1 MFFVISAETVKAE
14 AIVVP
19 MVAAVVLFAII
30 FAVIKCTKITRSA
43 GPAGT
48 SGANEA
54 PLQPLPQ
61 STENDPTPELVPH
74 ASSQSQSFS
83 PDTEDVSSSYEES
96 LSTAYDPHPSSTNYS
111 PDVTNMVREEWTV
124 QL

>member
-1 MFFVISAETVKAE
+1 M
-14 AIVVP
+14 VP
-19 MVAAVVLFAII
+19 MVAAVVLFGII

-48 SGANEA
+48 CTGANEA
-54 PLQPLPQ
+54 PLQPLLE
-61 STENDPTPELVPH
+61 STENDPTPELVPP
-74 ASSQSQSFS
+74 ASSQSFF
-83 PDTEDVSSSYEES
+83 PDTEDVPPSYEES

-111 PDVTNMVREEWTV
+111 PDVTNMVREDGTV